1 MSKKETKR
9 GELIKAQE
17 IKLLA
22 LDIDGTLFN
31 SAGEITPASIAEL
44 RKLQERKISIVLA
57 SGRG

>member
-1 MSKKETKR
+1 M

-31 SAGEITPASIAEL
+31 SAGEITPASMLNFANYKRE
-44 RKLQERKISIVLA
+44 K
-57 SGRG
+57 

>member
-1 MSKKETKR
+1 M
-9 GELIKAQE
+9 GELIKTQE

-44 RKLQERKISIVLA
+44 RKLQERTISIVLA
-57 SGRG
+57 SGSG